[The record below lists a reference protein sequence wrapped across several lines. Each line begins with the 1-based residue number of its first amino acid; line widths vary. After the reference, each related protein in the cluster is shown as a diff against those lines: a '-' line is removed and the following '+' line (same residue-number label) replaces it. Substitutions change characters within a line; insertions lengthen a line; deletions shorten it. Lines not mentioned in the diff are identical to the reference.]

1 MNRKLINRTCLAALA
16 GAVAL
21 LVSGTAAS
29 AAPNALGCSGQTYLQ
44 PFLPWLDPAN
54 YVQLSGGALE
64 TADGWSLSGGS
75 QLVSGNES
83 FHVNGAGD
91 GNSLLLPSG
100 SSATSP
106 ALCITLL
113 HPTLRFF
120 ALNSGSPT
128 STLEVE
134 ALTDVL
140 GTTVSTPIGRLLA
153 DGSWRP
159 TVPLAFFDNLISPLT
174 GSVAFRFTP
183 VGPGS
188 GWQIDDIYVDPYKQ
202 G

>member
-1 MNRKLINRTCLAALA
+1 MTRKLINRTCLAALA

-21 LVSGTAAS
+21 LVGGTAAN
-29 AAPNALGCSGQTYLQ
+29 AAPNALSCSGQTYLQ

-64 TADGWSLSGGS
+64 TTDGWSLSRGA

-106 ALCITLL
+106 TLCITLL

-120 ALNSGSPT
+120 ALNSGNPT
-128 STLEVE
+128 SALEVE
-134 ALTDVL
+134 AVTDVL

-183 VGPGS
+183 SGAGS
-188 GWQIDDIYVDPYKQ
+188 GWQIDDVYVDPYKQ

>member
-1 MNRKLINRTCLAALA
+1 VTRKLINRTCLAALA

-21 LVSGTAAS
+21 FVGGTAAN
-29 AAPNALGCSGQTYLQ
+29 AAPNALSCSGQTYLQ

-54 YVQLSGGALE
+54 YVLLSGGALE
-64 TADGWSLSGGS
+64 TTDGWSLSGGAP
-75 QLVSGNES
+75 LVSGNES
-83 FHVNGAGD
+83 FHVNSGGD
-91 GNSLLLPSG
+91 SNSLLLPSG

-106 ALCITLL
+106 TLCITLL

-120 ALNSGSPT
+120 ALNNGSPT
-128 STLEVE
+128 SALGVE
-134 ALTDVL
+134 AVTKVL

-153 DGSWRP
+153 DGSWRS

-183 VGPGS
+183 IGAGS
-188 GWQIDDIYVDPYKQ
+188 GWQIDDLYVDPYKQ

>member
-1 MNRKLINRTCLAALA
+1 VTRKLINRTCLAALA

-21 LVSGTAAS
+21 LAGGTAAN
-29 AAPNALGCSGQTYLQ
+29 AAPNALSCSGQTYLQ

-54 YVQLSGGALE
+54 YVLMSGGALE
-64 TADGWSLSGGS
+64 TTGGWTLSGGAK
-75 QLVSGNES
+75 LAPGNES
-83 FHVNGAGD
+83 FNVNSRSD

-106 ALCITLL
+106 TLCITLL

-120 ALNSGSPT
+120 ALNSGRRT
-128 STLEVE
+128 SVLKVE
-134 ALTDVL
+134 AVTNVF
-140 GTTVSTPIGRLLA
+140 GTTLATPIGLLLG

-183 VGPGS
+183 IGADS
-188 GWQIDDIYVDPYKQ
+188 GWQVDDLYVDPYKQ